1 MLLTSLRAV
10 ILVFSFCL
18 TCEASI
24 VEQPV
29 LVNTAAANPLFGAVP
44 ITVLSI
50 IPTQAEPGTKVLLTG
65 TGFGENATVFL
76 GSVEIP
82 ARVTG
87 TKQAEFTIPPQL
99 EAGLYALYL
108 KRTDGTVGRSYN
120 FMVLPARPVLSSLQP
135 SWISSCATGKEREVI
150 ARGENFGNTSMLFFN
165 GAVISSTLLSS
176 SSISFTV
183 PAVSGGL
190 YHVQV
195 KNALDNSS
203 IPLTLVVET
212 KPEIGQITVG
222 NDYVNYYELIITGRN
237 FNQNSSIYVDGVKIG
252 GGGGD
257 AQDMT
262 ERDKLIFVDCTKLVY
277 QRHPFSPVN
286 KNFRIQVINPGE
298 EGSQV
303 IAVTAP

>member
-1 MLLTSLRAV
+1 MLLTSLRAL
-10 ILVFSFCL
+10 IIVFSFCL
-18 TCEASI
+18 TCEASV
-24 VEQPV
+24 VERPV
-29 LVNTAAANPLFGAVP
+29 LVNTAAAKPLFGAVP
-44 ITVLSI
+44 ITILSI

-87 TKQAEFTIPPQL
+87 TKQAEFTVPPQL

-120 FMVLPARPVLSSLQP
+120 FTVLPVSPVLNALQP
-135 SWISSCATGKEREVI
+135 SRISSCATGKEREVI

-165 GAVISSTLLSS
+165 GAAISSTLISS

-190 YHVQV
+190 YHVQI
-195 KNALDNSS
+195 KNSLDNSS

-277 QRHPFSPVN
+277 QRHPYSPVN
-286 KNFRIQVINPGE
+286 KNFKIQVINPGE
-298 EGSQV
+298 EGSQI

>member
-1 MLLTSLRAV
+1 MLFTSLRAL

-18 TCEASI
+18 TCEASV
-24 VEQPV
+24 VEQPAYM
-29 LVNTAAANPLFGAVP
+29 AAAKPLLGTVP

-76 GSVEIP
+76 GSVEVP
-82 ARVTG
+82 AQVTG
-87 TKQAEFTIPPQL
+87 AKQAEFVIPPQL
-99 EAGLYALYL
+99 EPGLYALYL
-108 KRTDGTVGRSYN
+108 KRADGTVGRSYN
-120 FMVLPARPVLSSLQP
+120 FTVLSVRPVLSSLQP
-135 SWISSCATGKEREVI
+135 SRISSCATGKEREVV

-183 PAVSGGL
+183 PSVAGGL

-203 IPLTLVVET
+203 IPLTLVIET

-237 FNQNSSIYVDGVKIG
+237 FNQNSSIYVDGVQIG

-277 QRHPFSPVN
+277 QRHPYSPVN

-303 IAVTAP
+303 ITVTAP